1 MTSTLALQQGYGSE
15 LGFTIQPNG
24 GGAAVNQIIVPAYPI
39 GTGGSATKLQV
50 VAIWRAMTAP
60 FEVVKTDHS
69 IRSAAEQLTF
79 IRHYLSLSVSDL
91 ARVAGVQR
99 PTIYSWLQGAA
110 APRRESLGRLA
121 MLERVAAY
129 WKSLADRPLGAL
141 ASLAIGAGGETFA
154 VLLENESEEQLRA
167 VLEQLVARTA
177 RRAPSI
183 KDALA
188 AQGLP
193 DVPEAERAEGR
204 QRALRRQA
212 TRVAR

>member
-1 MTSTLALQQGYGSE
+1 MTRTLALQQGYGSE
-15 LGFTIQPNG
+15 LGFTIQPND
-24 GGAAVNQIIVPAYPI
+24 GGAANNQIIVPSYPI

-50 VAIWRAMTAP
+50 VAIWRAITAP
-60 FEVVKTDHS
+60 FEVVKTEHS

-91 ARVAGVQR
+91 ARVARVQR

-110 APRRESLGRLA
+110 PRREALGRLA

-141 ASLAIGAGGETFA
+141 ASLAIGASGETFA
-154 VLLENESEEQLRA
+154 VLLETESEEQLRA
-167 VLEQLVARTA
+167 VLDQLVARTA
-177 RRAPSI
+177 KRAPSI

-188 AQGLP
+188 AHGLP
-193 DVPEAERAEGR
+193 DVSEAERAEGR
-204 QRALRRQA
+204 QRALRLQA
-212 TRVAR
+212 TRRAR

>member
-1 MTSTLALQQGYGSE
+1 MTRTLALQQGYGSE
-15 LGFTIQPNG
+15 LGFTIQPNEG
-24 GGAAVNQIIVPAYPI
+24 GSSANQIIVPAYPI
-39 GTGGSATKLQV
+39 GTGGSATKVQV

-60 FEVVKTDHS
+60 FEAARTEHS
-69 IRSAAEQLTF
+69 IRSAAEQLAF

-91 ARVAGVQR
+91 ARVADVQR
-99 PTIYSWLQGAA
+99 PTIYSWLQGA

-154 VLLENESEEQLRA
+154 VLLENESEERLRA
-167 VLEQLVARTA
+167 ILDQLVARTA

-193 DVPEAERAEGR
+193 DVSEAERAEGR

-212 TRVAR
+212 TRVRR